1 MSWPATISALNG
13 GRVAIPCDPP
23 AARPTPVVEWRVG
36 DTKVTA
42 SDTDPNANIQILPS
56 GHLVF
61 HSLTDGD
68 FDKGYTCYVTNAR
81 IYNESMSPQTW
92 TLVKGTC

>member
-1 MSWPATISALNG
+1 MIIYSISTCING
-13 GRVAIPCDPP
+13 GRVAIPCNLP
-23 AARPTPVVEWRVG
+23 AARPTPVVEWRLD
-36 DTKVTA
+36 DTKVTV
-42 SDTDPNANIQILPS
+42 SDTDDGAIQILPS

-61 HSLTDGD
+61 HSLADGN
-68 FDKGYTCYVTNAR
+68 FAEGYTCYVTNTR